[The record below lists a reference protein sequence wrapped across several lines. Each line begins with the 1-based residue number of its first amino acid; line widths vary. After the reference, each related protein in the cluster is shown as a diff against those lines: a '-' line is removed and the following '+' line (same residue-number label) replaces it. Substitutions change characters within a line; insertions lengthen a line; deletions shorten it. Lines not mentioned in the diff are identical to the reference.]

1 MSAAQGRTRQN
12 LFGFGRKPAPAPV
25 KRKRGG
31 LTLSEAGSA
40 AFKAG
45 KKSRDLSD
53 FDTWLVRKHLETRSD
68 GFIDRVRDDYK
79 RGVARADADEENREF
94 LKQKREQAR
103 ETARDRKE
111 QARDAKVSGKR
122 AAPGASSY
130 PDEAA
135 LQAGFKR
142 GLTLREMLASN
153 PLLRKSRAANPAK
166 FDRCVKAVQKRGGDV
181 NAYAVCKSALKG
193 NPVKRYSCSACAGK
207 KKRCEKCR
215 ERAARDAVR
224 AREARERGNPAAAS
238 AEVFEEFHG
247 YAPTEVIKVSKERHH
262 HEWVASAGDLVG
274 LQVKPINGGEK
285 RKIEGLGECFL
296 AFNEAKNQLF
306 IEGGDQ
312 RMSPAELKK
321 FGITAEHELHTLGKL
336 VGVGYFTEKTHLG
349 DEGGEAVYTH
359 TFRSTNENGKHVIV
373 KIARYPDLIYR
384 VMDEQFEVSG
394 GSYEIL
400 REGIN
405 K

>member
-1 MSAAQGRTRQN
+1 MAARAVNITDKGKRNPQPWTLPKAERSYYVHGLHGAKTATLAGAYGTKPEAMKAARRLANEEGEDVSISAPKGAMIVVHPNPAIRKN
-12 LFGFGRKPAPAPV
+12 LFGFGKGKDARRTTPAHGGIAYHQAKVKSRKSADDKNAEYLKTLAPAAQKHAKSTTFKGRAIKPTE
-25 KRKRGG
+25 GG
-31 LTLSEAGSA
+31 SWVVPSIDKESE
-40 AFKAG
+40 
-45 KKSRDLSD
+45 
-53 FDTWLVRKHLETRSD
+53 FDTL
-68 GFIDRVRDDYK
+68 
-79 RGVARADADEENREF
+79 
-94 LKQKREQAR
+94 Q
-103 ETARDRKE
+103 
-111 QARDAKVSGKR
+111 DAKAFITSWKR
-122 AAPGASSY
+122 
-130 PDEAA
+130 
-135 LQAGFKR
+135 
-142 GLTLREMLASN
+142 
-153 PLLRKSRAANPAK
+153 NPAK
-166 FDRCVKAVQKRGGDV
+166 R
-181 NAYAVCKSALKG
+181 
-193 NPVKRYSCSACAGK
+193 
-207 KKRCEKCR
+207 
-215 ERAARDAVR
+215 
-224 AREARERGNPAAAS
+224 NPAGPS
-238 AEVFEEFHG
+238 AKVFEEFHG
-247 YAPTEVIKVSKERHH
+247 YGPTEVIKVSKERHH

-274 LQVKPINGGEK
+274 LQVKPISGGEK

-321 FGITAEHELHTLGKL
+321 FGIKTEHELHTLGKL

-359 TFRSTNENGKHVIV
+359 TFRATNVNGKHVIV